1 MPLPVVITICFIA
14 VLFIV
19 AASYLGTSAMKDS
32 PKAELRRRLRR
43 MARADRSGAIPD
55 DVRAEIVKETPKVER
70 VIGGVPFLSNLDKK
84 LDQAGLK
91 ITVSRFLLIAAAVA
105 AAGFILGL
113 LISVRWETGIWLKL
127 LVAVV
132 VSVIATVC
140 LFLYL
145 ELLRRKRV
153 ERFTELFPDALTMI
167 ARSLR
172 AGHSFTSAIEL
183 VGQELSEPVGSLF
196 KTAYDQQ
203 LLGLRITE
211 ALNNMNERMDSI
223 DLRFF
228 TMAVGINTEVG
239 GNLAEIL
246 DKLAATIRERIRIKR
261 QVRVF
266 TAQARMSGY
275 VLAVLPIV
283 AFVLL
288 NIIHPGYEEPM
299 LKETFGI
306 YILIFAGVMQFVGFL
321 VIRKIINI
329 RI

>member
-1 MPLPVVITICFIA
+1 VIAICFFAVVLVVI
-14 VLFIV
+14 
-19 AASYLGTSAMKDS
+19 AAYLGTSTLRDS

-43 MARADRSGAIPD
+43 MARGDKGGGIPE
-55 DVRAEIVKETPKVER
+55 DVRAEIVRETPELER
-70 VIGGVPFLSNLDKK
+70 FIGKLPFLADVDKK
-84 LDQAGLK
+84 LDHAGLK
-91 ITVSRFLLIAAAVA
+91 ITVTRFLLIVAAVA
-105 AAGFILGL
+105 VAGFILGFL
-113 LISVRWETGIWLKL
+113 AAMRWEAGIWINL
-127 LVAVV
+127 LVAVI
-132 VSVIATVC
+132 VSAMATGSV
-140 LFLYL
+140 FMYL
-145 ELLRRKRV
+145 EALKRKRV
-153 ERFTELFPDALTMI
+153 EKFTELFPDALTMI
-167 ARSLR
+167 SRSLR

-183 VGQELSEPVGSLF
+183 VGTEISEPVGSLF

-228 TMAVGINTEVG
+228 TTAIGINTEVG

-246 DKLAATIRERIRIKR
+246 DKLALTIRERIRIKR

-283 AFVLL
+283 TFILL
-288 NIIHPGYEEPM
+288 NVIHPGYEEPM
-299 LKETFGI
+299 LKEKFGI
-306 YILIFAGVMQFVGFL
+306 YVLIFAGVMQFIGFL

>member
-1 MPLPVVITICFIA
+1 MPLPVVITICFVA
-14 VLFIV
+14 VLLVVV
-19 AASYLGTSAMKDS
+19 ALYLGTSAIKDS

-70 VIGGVPFLSNLDKK
+70 FIGGVPLLSNLDRK

-105 AAGFILGL
+105 VAGFILGL
-113 LISVRWETGIWLKL
+113 LISFRWEAGIWLKL
-127 LVAVV
+127 LIAVIVSAIAVV
-132 VSVIATVC
+132 C
-140 LFLYL
+140 LYL
-145 ELLRRKRV
+145 YLGFLKRKRV

-167 ARSLR
+167 SRSLR

-183 VGQELSEPVGSLF
+183 VGTEISEPVGSLF

-203 LLGLRITE
+203 QLGLRINE

-246 DKLAATIRERIRIKR
+246 DKLAATIRERIKIKR

-275 VLAVLPIV
+275 VLAVLPIA

-288 NIIHPGYEEPM
+288 NIVHPGYEEPM
-299 LKETFGI
+299 LKESFGV
-306 YILIFAGVMQFVGFL
+306 YILVFAGIMQFIGFL
-321 VIRKIINI
+321 IIRKIINI

>member
-1 MPLPVVITICFIA
+1 VPLPAVIAICFVA
-14 VLFIV
+14 VILLLL
-19 AASYLGTSAMKDS
+19 AAYLGTSTLRDS

-43 MARADRSGAIPD
+43 MAKGSGGGSLPQDLRS
-55 DVRAEIVKETPKVER
+55 EILRETPRFER
-70 VIGGVPFLSNLDKK
+70 IIGKIPLLAHIEKK
-84 LDQAGLK
+84 LDNAGLK
-91 ITVSRFLLIAAAVA
+91 ITVSRFLLIAGIAAVA
-105 AAGFILGL
+105 GFFLGFL
-113 LISVRWETGIWLKL
+113 VSMRWEAGIWVNL
-127 LVAVV
+127 LVAVL
-132 VSVIATVC
+132 VSAIFVSS
-140 LFLYL
+140 LFIYL
-145 ELLRRKRV
+145 EILKRKRY
-153 ERFTELFPDALTMI
+153 EKFTELFPDALTMI
-167 ARSLR
+167 SRSLR

-183 VGQELSEPVGSLF
+183 VGAEVSDPVGSLF

-203 LLGLRITE
+203 LLGLRINE
-211 ALNNMNERMDSI
+211 SLNNMNERMDSI

-228 TMAVGINTEVG
+228 TMAVGINSEVG

-283 AFVLL
+283 TFILL

-299 LKETFGI
+299 LKERFGI
-306 YILIFAGVMQFVGFL
+306 YVLVFAGVMQFFGFL